1 MYRAK
6 ESEKGSYCFFDKSIG
21 QSVLNKAKMQ
31 SNLRKALKE
40 KEFLVYYQPQFNCKT
55 VGISGFEALVRWHSS
70 ELGFVMPMSFI
81 EAAEDS
87 GLIIPI
93 GKWVL
98 ETACEFVRELN
109 EIYSTN
115 YEIAVNISAI
125 QIFQEDF
132 VSSVMDIL
140 EKTGF
145 PAKLLE
151 LEITESAFLNSI
163 GPTVKK
169 LEKLQEAGIKI
180 ALDDFGTGY
189 SSLSYLRE
197 LPISTL
203 KIDKSFIKSIFESHK
218 NRSLTSTIIK
228 MGHDLGMELVAEGV
242 ETEKELIYL
251 TELNCDKIQ
260 GYYISKPISN
270 GELLD
275 FLKNNAKIILH

>member
-1 MYRAK
+1 
-6 ESEKGSYCFFDKSIG
+6 
-21 QSVLNKAKMQ
+21 MQ

-260 GYYISKPISN
+260 GYYISKPIPK